1 MRNSIRTTPIP
12 PEKIAKLGPS
22 LRANSWL
29 PPFVTYLGCGFGIRG
44 FFRDSELSPL
54 YFGIC
59 WIMLLQLPLI
69 PLRIYLLNPAID
81 PVTGKE
87 KKRHGWG
94 TEFSSLGS
102 ISFGDFYRIYR
113 SELLKL
119 IAKSY
124 LPVLRLYGGF
134 AAFLFLFAIIMTVVA
149 RLI

>member
-1 MRNSIRTTPIP
+1 MISTTPVP
-12 PEKIAKLGPS
+12 RETIAKLEPD
-22 LRANSWL
+22 LRTNSRM
-29 PPFVTYLGCGFGIRG
+29 PPLFTYLGCGFGIRG

-59 WIMLLQLPLI
+59 WIMVLQLPLI
-69 PLRIYLLNPAID
+69 PLRIYLLDPAID

-94 TEFSSLGS
+94 IEFSSQGS
-102 ISFGDFYRIYR
+102 MSLGDFRRIYG

-119 IAKSY
+119 MANSY
-124 LPVLRLYGGF
+124 LPVLRLVGIL
-134 AAFLFLFAIIMTVVA
+134 AALVFLFAIIMTVVA